1 MNEFEM
7 NKLDRLAEEHMLA
20 KFEYDKAVQKYTNA
34 HLDDAHIKTYK
45 EVQRTLVVVEA
56 RLRLLK
62 AHSEQLIERTVDA
75 MQNETMHPEL
85 FNGEYDG

>member
-34 HLDDAHIKTYK
+34 HLDDAQIKTYK
-45 EVQRTLVVVEA
+45 EVQRALVVVEA

-62 AHSEQLIERTVDA
+62 AHSENLIERTVDA
-75 MQNETMHPEL
+75 MRNETMHPEL